1 MRAVKLCRRGVKD
14 SLGRRVMCVSGAEI
28 GIEMSYRLGSRAA
41 PAPYALPAGFAMF
54 LAVGTVAAALH
65 GRLPAGGVL
74 IACASVAFAV
84 SFAAE
89 PVASVLLAGIG
100 WLTVIGFSRP
110 PYAQLR
116 PAGPAAVHAAVVVG
130 VSALAGA
137 GFGLVF
143 RWYWRRLTLVS
154 VGRTTGMRHGASWER
169 DGLSPAAGDA
179 SGAAAG
185 AASGAAIGVRR
196 RLAGVLLAAVL
207 LPLLTVVLATARS
220 HLNLADFVLVYLVA
234 VVAITVVG
242 GFWPAVLA
250 AVAASLLLNW
260 YFTAPIHTFT
270 IAQPRELLALLLFVT
285 VAVAVSSVVHL
296 AARRAVQAARA
307 REEAA
312 SLLELAQ
319 TVLGGADSPAA
330 VLEHLTRTH
339 GGQAELQ
346 ERVAGRWV
354 RAASSGV
361 DGVLAAASRIDIRS
375 DLTLMVTGQD
385 PSATPA
391 LLAGYAAQAAAALD
405 RERLRTQAAQAEAL
419 AEGNRMRTALLAAVS
434 HDLRTPLASIK
445 ASVSSLRQTDV
456 EWSEA
461 DEADLLAT
469 IEQNA
474 DRLDALIG
482 NLLDMSR
489 LHTGSLQPFLRP
501 TAIDEVAPVAAGGL
515 DDSLR
520 LEMAVPDGFPLVL
533 ADPGLLERVLANLFS
548 NALRYSPAGRPP
560 ELHAV
565 LDGGTV
571 RLEVADHG
579 PGVPDE
585 LKERI
590 FEPFERVGDRHP
602 GVGLG
607 LAVARGFAE
616 AMGGRIGAFD
626 TPGGGLTVRVTL
638 PAAGE
643 DRSALDA
650 PRSSGS
656 SGSPGSSGSSP
667 SSRSPGSSRS
677 SRSSR
682 SPGS

>member
-1 MRAVKLCRRGVKD
+1 MRAVKLCQRGVKD
-14 SLGRRVMCVSGAEI
+14 PLGRLALPVRGAEI
-28 GIEMSYRLGSRAA
+28 AIEMSYRLGPRAA

-54 LAVGTVAAALH
+54 LAVGTAAAALH

-74 IACASVAFAV
+74 IACALVAVAV

-130 VSALAGA
+130 VSAVAGA

-154 VGRTTGMRHGASWER
+154 VGRTTGMRRGASSGVA
-169 DGLSPAAGDA
+169 DGLSP
-179 SGAAAG
+179 AAG

-207 LPLLTVVLATARS
+207 LPLLTVVLATARG

-234 VVAITVVG
+234 VVAITVIG

-260 YFTAPIHTFT
+260 YFTVPIHTFT

-296 AARRAVQAARA
+296 AARRALQAARA

-361 DGVLAAASRIDIRS
+361 DGALAVALRIDIRS
-375 DLTLMVTGQD
+375 DLTLTVTGQD

-565 LDGGTV
+565 LDGRTV

-638 PAAGE
+638 PAASE

-650 PRSSGS
+650 PRSSE
-656 SGSPGSSGSSP
+656 
-667 SSRSPGSSRS
+667 SSRS
-677 SRSSR
+677 S
-682 SPGS
+682 G

>member
-1 MRAVKLCRRGVKD
+1 
-14 SLGRRVMCVSGAEI
+14 
-28 GIEMSYRLGSRAA
+28 MSYRLGPRAV

-54 LAVGTVAAALH
+54 LAVGTAAAALH

-74 IACASVAFAV
+74 IACALVAVAV

-116 PAGPAAVHAAVVVG
+116 PAGPAAVHAAVAVG
-130 VSALAGA
+130 VSAVAGA

-154 VGRTTGMRHGASWER
+154 VGRTTGMRRGASSGVA
-169 DGLSPAAGDA
+169 DGLSPAP
-179 SGAAAG
+179 GAAA
-185 AASGAAIGVRR
+185 GAAIGVRR

-207 LPLLTVVLATARS
+207 LPLLTVVLATARG

-234 VVAITVVG
+234 VVAITVIG

-260 YFTAPIHTFT
+260 YFTVPIHTFT

-296 AARRAVQAARA
+296 AARRALQAARA

-375 DLTLMVTGQD
+375 DLTLTVTGQD

-638 PAAGE
+638 PAANQ
-643 DRSALDA
+643 DRSALDT
-650 PRSSGS
+650 PRSSESSRSSGS
-656 SGSPGSSGSSP
+656 
-667 SSRSPGSSRS
+667 
-677 SRSSR
+677 
-682 SPGS
+682 

>member
-1 MRAVKLCRRGVKD
+1 MRAVKLCRRGGKD
-14 SLGRRVMCVSGAEI
+14 SLGRRVMCVRGAGI

-65 GRLPAGGVL
+65 GRLAAGGVL

-130 VSALAGA
+130 VTALAGA

-154 VGRTTGMRHGASWER
+154 VGRTTGRRRGASSGVA
-169 DGLSPAAGDA
+169 DGAADGA
-179 SGAAAG
+179 PGGAPSGAPGG
-185 AASGAAIGVRR
+185 APGAAIGLRR

-207 LPLLTVVLATARS
+207 LPLLTVILATARS

-234 VVAITVVG
+234 VVAITVIG

-296 AARRAVQAARA
+296 AARRALQAARA

-361 DGVLAAASRIDIRS
+361 DGVLAAAARIDIRT

-405 RERLRTQAAQAEAL
+405 RERLRIQAAQAEAL

-533 ADPGLLERVLANLFS
+533 ADPGLLER
-548 NALRYSPAGRPP
+548 
-560 ELHAV
+560 
-565 LDGGTV
+565 
-571 RLEVADHG
+571 
-579 PGVPDE
+579 
-585 LKERI
+585 
-590 FEPFERVGDRHP
+590 
-602 GVGLG
+602 
-607 LAVARGFAE
+607 
-616 AMGGRIGAFD
+616 
-626 TPGGGLTVRVTL
+626 
-638 PAAGE
+638 
-643 DRSALDA
+643 
-650 PRSSGS
+650 
-656 SGSPGSSGSSP
+656 
-667 SSRSPGSSRS
+667 
-677 SRSSR
+677 
-682 SPGS
+682 

>member
-1 MRAVKLCRRGVKD
+1 
-14 SLGRRVMCVSGAEI
+14 
-28 GIEMSYRLGSRAA
+28 MSYRLDSRAV

-74 IACASVAFAV
+74 IACALVAFVV

-154 VGRTTGMRHGASWER
+154 VGRTTGMRRGASSGIA
-169 DGLSPAAGDA
+169 D
-179 SGAAAG
+179 GAADAAPGG
-185 AASGAAIGVRR
+185 APGAAIGLRR

-234 VVAITVVG
+234 VVAITVIG

-296 AARRAVQAARA
+296 AARRALQAARA

-361 DGVLAAASRIDIRS
+361 DGALAAAARIDIRS

-548 NALRYSPAGRPP
+548 NALRYSPPGRPP

-638 PAAGE
+638 PAAIG
-643 DRSALDA
+643 DRLALDA
-650 PRSSGS
+650 SRSSEP
-656 SGSPGSSGSSP
+656 SGSPE

>member
-1 MRAVKLCRRGVKD
+1 MRAVKLCQRVVKD
-14 SLGRRVMCVSGAEI
+14 SLGRRVIRVRGAGIE
-28 GIEMSYRLGSRAA
+28 IEMSYRLGSHAA

-54 LAVGTVAAALH
+54 LAVGTAAAALH
-65 GRLPAGGVL
+65 GRLPASGVL
-74 IACASVAFAV
+74 IACALVALVV

-154 VGRTTGMRHGASWER
+154 VGRTTGMRRGGSSEP
-169 DGLSPAAGDA
+169 DGLPPAA
-179 SGAAAG
+179 
-185 AASGAAIGVRR
+185 GAAIGVRR

-207 LPLLTVVLATARS
+207 LPLLTVVLTTARS

-354 RAASSGV
+354 R
-361 DGVLAAASRIDIRS
+361 
-375 DLTLMVTGQD
+375 
-385 PSATPA
+385 
-391 LLAGYAAQAAAALD
+391 
-405 RERLRTQAAQAEAL
+405 
-419 AEGNRMRTALLAAVS
+419 
-434 HDLRTPLASIK
+434 
-445 ASVSSLRQTDV
+445 
-456 EWSEA
+456 
-461 DEADLLAT
+461 
-469 IEQNA
+469 
-474 DRLDALIG
+474 
-482 NLLDMSR
+482 
-489 LHTGSLQPFLRP
+489 
-501 TAIDEVAPVAAGGL
+501 
-515 DDSLR
+515 
-520 LEMAVPDGFPLVL
+520 
-533 ADPGLLERVLANLFS
+533 
-548 NALRYSPAGRPP
+548 
-560 ELHAV
+560 
-565 LDGGTV
+565 
-571 RLEVADHG
+571 
-579 PGVPDE
+579 
-585 LKERI
+585 
-590 FEPFERVGDRHP
+590 
-602 GVGLG
+602 
-607 LAVARGFAE
+607 
-616 AMGGRIGAFD
+616 
-626 TPGGGLTVRVTL
+626 
-638 PAAGE
+638 
-643 DRSALDA
+643 
-650 PRSSGS
+650 
-656 SGSPGSSGSSP
+656 
-667 SSRSPGSSRS
+667 
-677 SRSSR
+677 
-682 SPGS
+682 

>member
-1 MRAVKLCRRGVKD
+1 
-14 SLGRRVMCVSGAEI
+14 MCVSGAEI

-74 IACASVAFAV
+74 IACAFVAFAV

-154 VGRTTGMRHGASWER
+154 VGRTTGMRRGASSEP
-169 DGLSPAAGDA
+169 DGLPPAAGDA
-179 SGAAAG
+179 SDAAGGAAPGTAPGTAPG
-185 AASGAAIGVRR
+185 AAPGAAIGVRR

-312 SLLELAQ
+312 ALLELAQ

-650 PRSSGS
+650 PRSSE
-656 SGSPGSSGSSP
+656 
-667 SSRSPGSSRS
+667 SSRSPGS
-677 SRSSR
+677 
-682 SPGS
+682 